1 MKGEVISVLSLG
13 SLKDD
18 IVIVTSECN
27 EKKVIIMLSE
37 SNKTDINRSMIT
49 CSEVDNIKV
58 ALLTYSLVCAFNT
71 YLKKQYPVSRIMEI
85 ERLLPLSGNYF

>member
-58 ALLTYSLVCAFNT
+58 ALLTYSLVCASRT
-71 YLKKQYPVSRIMEI
+71 LKNNIQYP
-85 ERLLPLSGNYF
+85 G

>member
-13 SLKDD
+13 GLKDD

-58 ALLTYSLVCAFNT
+58 ALLTYSLVCALRT
-71 YLKKQYPVSRIMEI
+71 LKNNIQYP
-85 ERLLPLSGNYF
+85 G

>member
-1 MKGEVISVLSLG
+1 
-13 SLKDD
+13 
-18 IVIVTSECN
+18 
-27 EKKVIIMLSE
+27 MLSE

>member
-1 MKGEVISVLSLG
+1 MIYRLSYEGRGDISLSLG
-13 SLKDD
+13 GLKDD

-27 EKKVIIMLSE
+27 EKKVMIMLSE

-58 ALLTYSLVCAFNT
+58 ALLTYSLVCALRT
-71 YLKKQYPVSRIMEI
+71 LKNNIQYP
-85 ERLLPLSGNYF
+85 G

>member
-58 ALLTYSLVCAFNT
+58 ALLTYSLVMVCASRT
-71 YLKKQYPVSRIMEI
+71 LKNNIQYP
-85 ERLLPLSGNYF
+85 G